1 MLKVKVMPILQK
13 AVDVGSTAITVEVLD
28 KILASVEKEED
39 ASDCDLCKK
48 DEYHRPME
56 HWCHSL
62 VLTLRSSWSKDWSG
76 CWPGCQCR
84 VENSYLRGLLVS
96 PDASTQLLKFAAAIV
111 MLTLKTNSLKSTTK
125 GRNARVGHVKKYLP
139 WYICKVWR
147 KLYGKRAASTPSPDA
162 PPPKRHKSLT
172 P

>member
-13 AVDVGSTAITVEVLD
+13 SVDVGSTAITVEVLD

-62 VLTLRSSWSKDWSG
+62 
-76 CWPGCQCR
+76 CR

-125 GRNARVGHVKKYLP
+125 GHNARVGHVKKYLP